1 MYDFKIETDLTA
13 FDNFV
18 KANKGSYLQCSKW
31 PEVKTSWGSR
41 FYSGFFGE
49 ERVLTCLVLSRVL
62 PVAGEIWYIPCG
74 PLCDYKNESLQK
86 EFTDFIKSEMKKAGA
101 TCLIVDPLISL
112 RISGE
117 TQEDGVNAHKLLTA
131 CGYSLNPK
139 IETYT
144 YKHPVQT
151 YIPLRDDDNN
161 IIPSDKI
168 LKNCEK
174 GVRYSVRIG
183 TTRGLESKLY
193 TYEDVKKNPQIMADF
208 MSVMQDTSNR
218 NDFVSRDGD
227 YCKNLMEKFEDSS
240 DIIIV
245 YYNKKKDCD
254 LENER
259 RAKKQELLTA
269 LETAPEKKIKGIK
282 GDIEAIDSNTKN
294 FEIRM
299 GETKDY
305 PDDAVIP
312 VAGGFTL
319 RYGGVAS
326 CLFGG
331 TRNIIRNNTRSSH
344 YLNYL
349 RICKSIECGCDYHD
363 LGYVLVD
370 SPDLNSDGTLG
381 EMKPNKDFVGINEFK
396 LSFGADYME
405 FIGEYVLVGNK
416 LKYYLYSNLMPK
428 AKKFKMKLVKL
439 IRR

>member
-1 MYDFKIETDLTA
+1 MYDFRIETDLVA
-13 FDNFV
+13 FDEFV

-31 PEVKTSWGSR
+31 PLVKTSWGSK
-41 FYSGFFGE
+41 FYSGFYGE
-49 ERVLTCLVLSRVL
+49 KRVLTCLVLTRKL
-62 PVAGEIWYIPCG
+62 PAVDEIWYIPCG
-74 PLCDYKNESLQK
+74 ALCDYKNEALQK
-86 EFTDFIKSEMKKAGA
+86 EFTEFIKAEMKKAGA
-101 TCLIVDPLISL
+101 TCLVTDPLIPL

-117 TQEDGVNAHKLLTA
+117 AQEDGVNAHKLLTS
-131 CGYSLNPK
+131 CGYTLNPE

-151 YIPLRDDDNN
+151 YIPLRDAEGN

-193 TYEDVKKNPQIMADF
+193 TYEDVKNNPQIMDDF

-227 YCKNLMEKFEDSS
+227 YCKNLMEKFKDSS

-245 YYNKKKDCD
+245 YYNKKKDRE

-259 RAKKQELLTA
+259 QAKKQELLKA

-294 FEIRM
+294 FEVRM
-299 GETKDY
+299 DETKEY

-370 SPDLNSDGTLG
+370 SPEINEDGTLG

-416 LKYYLYSNLMPK
+416 MKYYLYSNLMPK
-428 AKKFKMKLVKL
+428 AKKIKMKIVKI

>member
-1 MYDFKIETDLTA
+1 MYDFRIETDLTA

-31 PEVKTSWGSR
+31 PEVKLSWGSR

-74 PLCDYKNESLQK
+74 PLCDYKNEGLQK
-86 EFTDFIKSEMKKAGA
+86 EFTEFIKAEMKKSGA
-101 TCLIVDPLISL
+101 TCLVTDPLIPL

-117 TQEDGVNAHKLLTA
+117 TQEDGVNAHKLLA
-131 CGYSLNPK
+131 SCGYSLNPK

-151 YIPLRDDDNN
+151 YIPLRDADGN

-193 TYEDVKKNPQIMADF
+193 TYEDVKKNPQIMDEF

-245 YYNKKKDCD
+245 YYNKKKDCE

-259 RAKKQELLTA
+259 QAKKQELLTA

-294 FEIRM
+294 FLIRM
-299 GETKDY
+299 DETKDY
-305 PDDAVIP
+305 PDDAIIP

-331 TRNIIRNNTRSSH
+331 TKNIIRNNTRSSH
-344 YLNYL
+344 YLNFL

-370 SPDLNSDGTLG
+370 SPEINSDGTLG

-428 AKKFKMKLVKL
+428 AKKLKMKLVKL

>member
-1 MYDFKIETDLTA
+1 MYDFSIETDLTA

-18 KANKGSYLQCSKW
+18 QANKGSYLQCSKW
-31 PEVKTSWGSR
+31 PLVKTSWGSR
-41 FYSGFFGE
+41 FYSGFKGE
-49 ERVLTCLVLSRVL
+49 KRVLTCLVLTRVL

-74 PLCDYKNESLQK
+74 ALCDYKNETLQK
-86 EFTDFIKSEMKKAGA
+86 EFTEFIRAEMKKSGA
-101 TCLIVDPLISL
+101 TCLVTDPLIPL
-112 RISGE
+112 RVSGE
-117 TQEDGVNAHKLLTA
+117 TQEDGVNAHKLLTT

-151 YIPLRDDDNN
+151 YIPLRDADGNV
-161 IIPSDKI
+161 IPSDKI

-193 TYEDVKKNPQIMADF
+193 TYEDVKNNPQIMDDF

-245 YYNKKKDCD
+245 YYNKKKDCE

-259 RAKKQELLTA
+259 QIKKQELLKA

-294 FEIRM
+294 FESRM
-299 GETKDY
+299 EETKDY
-305 PDDAVIP
+305 PADAVIP

-349 RICKSIECGCDYHD
+349 RICKSIECNCDYHD

-370 SPDLNSDGTLG
+370 SPEINSDGTLG

-416 LKYYLYSNLMPK
+416 FKYYLYSNLMPK
-428 AKKFKMKLVKL
+428 AKKIKMKLVKL

>member
-1 MYDFKIETDLTA
+1 MYNFRIETDLTA
-13 FDNFV
+13 FDEFV

-31 PEVKTSWGSR
+31 PEVKASWGSK
-41 FYSGFFGE
+41 FYSGFDGE
-49 ERVLTCLVLSRVL
+49 TRVLTCLVLTRKL
-62 PVAGEIWYIPCG
+62 PAVDEIWYIPCG
-74 PLCDYKNESLQK
+74 ALCDYKNEALQK
-86 EFTDFIKSEMKKAGA
+86 EFTEFIKGEMKKAGA
-101 TCLIVDPLISL
+101 TCLVTDPLIPL

-117 TQEDGVNAHKLLTA
+117 MQVEGVNTHKLLTS
-131 CGYSLNPK
+131 CGYALNTD

-151 YIPLRDDDNN
+151 YIPLRDEKGEM
-161 IIPSDKI
+161 IPADKI

-193 TYEDVKKNPQIMADF
+193 TYEDVKNNPQIMDDF

-227 YCKNLMEKFEDSS
+227 YCKNLMDKFKDSS

-245 YYNKKKDCD
+245 YYNKKKDCE

-259 RAKKQELLTA
+259 QIKKQELLKA

-294 FEIRM
+294 FEVRIE
-299 GETKDY
+299 ETKEY

-349 RICKSIECGCDYHD
+349 RICKSIESECDYHD

-370 SPDLNSDGTLG
+370 SPEINADGTLG

-405 FIGEYVLVGNK
+405 FIGEYVLIGNK
-416 LKYYLYSNLMPK
+416 FKYYLYSNLMPK
-428 AKKFKMKLVKL
+428 AKKIKMKLVK
-439 IRR
+439 IFRR

>member
-1 MYDFKIETDLTA
+1 
-13 FDNFV
+13 
-18 KANKGSYLQCSKW
+18 
-31 PEVKTSWGSR
+31 
-41 FYSGFFGE
+41 
-49 ERVLTCLVLSRVL
+49 
-62 PVAGEIWYIPCG
+62 
-74 PLCDYKNESLQK
+74 
-86 EFTDFIKSEMKKAGA
+86 
-101 TCLIVDPLISL
+101 
-112 RISGE
+112 
-117 TQEDGVNAHKLLTA
+117 
-131 CGYSLNPK
+131 
-139 IETYT
+139 
-144 YKHPVQT
+144 
-151 YIPLRDDDNN
+151 
-161 IIPSDKI
+161 
-168 LKNCEK
+168 
-174 GVRYSVRIG
+174 
-183 TTRGLESKLY
+183 
-193 TYEDVKKNPQIMADF
+193 
-208 MSVMQDTSNR
+208 
-218 NDFVSRDGD
+218 
-227 YCKNLMEKFEDSS
+227 MEKFEDSS

-245 YYNKKKDCD
+245 YYNKKKDRD

-259 RAKKQELLTA
+259 QAKKQELLKA

-331 TRNIIRNNTRSSH
+331 TKNIIRNNTRSSH

-370 SPDLNSDGTLG
+370 SPEINSDGTLG

-405 FIGEYVLVGNK
+405 LIGEYVLVGNK
-416 LKYYLYSNLMPK
+416 RN
-428 AKKFKMKLVKL
+428 
-439 IRR
+439 

>member
-1 MYDFKIETDLTA
+1 MYDFRIEKDLTA

-18 KANKGSYLQCSKW
+18 EANKGSYLQCSKW
-31 PEVKTSWGSR
+31 AEVKKSWGAR

-49 ERVLTCLVLSRVL
+49 ERILTCLVLSRVL

-74 PLCDYKNESLQK
+74 PLCDYKNEGLQK
-86 EFTDFIKSEMKKAGA
+86 EFTEFIKGEVKKAGA
-101 TCLIVDPLISL
+101 TCLLIDPLIPL
-112 RISGE
+112 RIDGE
-117 TQEDGVNAHKLLTA
+117 ICEDGIDAHKLLTS
-131 CGYSLNPK
+131 CGYTLNPK

-151 YIPLRDDDNN
+151 YISLRDDDGNM
-161 IIPSDKI
+161 IPSDKI

-193 TYEDVKKNPQIMADF
+193 TYEDVKNNPQIMDDF

-227 YCKNLMEKFEDSS
+227 YCKNLMEKYKDNS

-245 YYNKKKDCD
+245 YYNKKKDCES
-254 LENER
+254 ENER
-259 RAKKQELLTA
+259 QAKKQELLTA

-294 FEIRM
+294 YQIRM
-299 GETKDY
+299 EETKDY
-305 PDDAVIP
+305 PDDAIIP

-331 TRNIIRNNTRSSH
+331 TKNIIRNNTRSSH

-349 RICKSIECGCDYHD
+349 RICKSIESGCDYHD

-370 SPDLNSDGTLG
+370 SPEINTDGTLG

-396 LSFGADYME
+396 MSFGAKYME

-416 LKYYLYSNLMPK
+416 MKYYLYSNLMPK
-428 AKKFKMKLVKL
+428 AKKAKMKLVKL

>member
-1 MYDFKIETDLTA
+1 MYDFRIETDLIA
-13 FDNFV
+13 FDGFV

-31 PEVKTSWGSR
+31 PEVKASWGSR

-86 EFTDFIKSEMKKAGA
+86 EFTAFIKSEMKKAGA
-101 TCLIVDPLISL
+101 TCLVSDPLIPL

-117 TQEDGVNAHKLLTA
+117 TQEEGVQAHKLLTE

-151 YIPLRDDDNN
+151 YIPLRDDEGN

-193 TYEDVKKNPQIMADF
+193 TFEDVKNNPEIMDEF

-227 YCKNLMEKFEDSS
+227 YCKNLMEKFSDSS

-245 YYNKKKDCD
+245 YYNKKKDRD

-259 RAKKQELLTA
+259 QAKKQELLTA

-294 FEIRM
+294 FEVRM
-299 GETKDY
+299 EETKDY
-305 PDDAVIP
+305 PDDAIIP

-319 RYGGVAS
+319 DR
-326 CLFGG
+326 
-331 TRNIIRNNTRSSH
+331 
-344 YLNYL
+344 
-349 RICKSIECGCDYHD
+349 KS
-363 LGYVLVD
+363 VV
-370 SPDLNSDGTLG
+370 
-381 EMKPNKDFVGINEFK
+381 
-396 LSFGADYME
+396 
-405 FIGEYVLVGNK
+405 
-416 LKYYLYSNLMPK
+416 
-428 AKKFKMKLVKL
+428 
-439 IRR
+439 

>member
-1 MYDFKIETDLTA
+1 MYDFRIETDLTA

-31 PEVKTSWGSR
+31 PEVKLSWGSR

-74 PLCDYKNESLQK
+74 PLCDYKNEGLQK
-86 EFTDFIKSEMKKAGA
+86 EFTEFIKAEMKKSGA
-101 TCLIVDPLISL
+101 TCLVTDPLIPL

-117 TQEDGVNAHKLLTA
+117 TQEDGVNAHKLLA
-131 CGYSLNPK
+131 SCGYSLNPK

-151 YIPLRDDDNN
+151 YIPLRDADGN

-193 TYEDVKKNPQIMADF
+193 TYEDVKKNPQIMDEF

-245 YYNKKKDCD
+245 YYNKKKDCE

-259 RAKKQELLTA
+259 QAKKQELLTA

-282 GDIEAIDSNTKN
+282 GDIDAIDSNTKN

-299 GETKDY
+299 DETKDY
-305 PDDAVIP
+305 PDDAIIP

-331 TRNIIRNNTRSSH
+331 TKNIIRNNTRSSH
-344 YLNYL
+344 YLNFL

-370 SPDLNSDGTLG
+370 SPEINSDGTLG

-428 AKKFKMKLVKL
+428 AKKLKMKLVKL

>member
-1 MYDFKIETDLTA
+1 MYDFRIETDLIA

-31 PEVKTSWGSR
+31 PEVKTSWGSS

-74 PLCDYKNESLQK
+74 PLCDYKNEGLQK
-86 EFTDFIKSEMKKAGA
+86 EFTAFIKAEMKKAGA
-101 TCLIVDPLISL
+101 TCLVVDPLVPL

-117 TQEDGVNAHKLLTA
+117 AQEDGVNAHKLLLD

-151 YIPLRDDDNN
+151 YIPLRDAEGN
-161 IIPSDKI
+161 IIPADKI
-168 LKNCEK
+168 LKKCEK

-193 TYEDVKKNPQIMADF
+193 TYEDVKKNPQIMDEF

-240 DIIIV
+240 DIIMV
-245 YYNKKKDCD
+245 YYNKGKDRD

-259 RAKKQELLTA
+259 QAKKQELLTA

-299 GETKDY
+299 EETKDY
-305 PDDAVIP
+305 PDDAIIS

-370 SPDLNSDGTLG
+370 SPEINSDGTLG

-416 LKYYLYSNLMPK
+416 VKYYLYSNLMPK
-428 AKKFKMKLVKL
+428 AKKLKMKLVKL